1 MLNATVCQTPLGKD
15 GSNTVPVQC
24 LAQAVSGSM
33 G

>member
-1 MLNATVCQTPLGKD
+1 MLIATVWKTPLGKD
-15 GSNTVPVQC
+15 GSNTVAVQC